1 MSRRSPKAA
10 REAREA
16 RERAAQAEAQAEA
29 HAQARPQPDADG
41 SDSAPDIDVW
51 ICDFADSDDRDAFA
65 RLMAEFAAEP
75 VSSRPDLGRAHF
87 TRVADDLARRAGTL
101 VLLAARAESE
111 SIEGVLIAFEGY
123 SSFAQAQLFN
133 VHDVHVAPAARGH
146 GVGTALMQ
154 ALEDLAREHRFAKI
168 TLEVASS
175 NAGAIAL
182 YRRLGYEGLATA
194 APPSG
199 GPAATGF
206 TYFATKKL

>member
-10 REAREA
+10 REARE
-16 RERAAQAEAQAEA
+16 RAVE
-29 HAQARPQPDADG
+29 AQARPQPAADAADTA
-41 SDSAPDIDVW
+41 SDIDVW
-51 ICDFADSDDRDAFA
+51 ICDFDDADDRGAFA

-75 VSSRPDLGRAHF
+75 VSSRPDLDHAHF
-87 TRVADDLARRAGTL
+87 VRVADDLARRAGTL

-111 SIEGVLIAFEGY
+111 ATEGVLIAFEGY

-168 TLEVASS
+168 TLEVASTNS
-175 NAGAIAL
+175 GAIAL
-182 YRRLGYEGLATA
+182 YRRLGYAGLDA
-194 APPSG
+194 ASASASAPLSD
-199 GPAATGF
+199 A

>member
-10 REAREA
+10 REARE
-16 RERAAQAEAQAEA
+16 RAAQAASQSPASET
-29 HAQARPQPDADG
+29 RADEI
-41 SDSAPDIDVW
+41 SADESSGPDIDVW
-51 ICDFADSDDRDAFA
+51 ICDFADADDRDAFA

-75 VSSRPDLGRAHF
+75 VSSRADLDHAHF

-101 VLLAARAESE
+101 VLLAARGESE
-111 SIEGVLIAFEGY
+111 STEGVLIAFEGY

-146 GVGTALMQ
+146 GVGTALMI

-182 YRRLGYEGLATA
+182 YRRLSYAGLEAAATA
-194 APPSG
+194 AVPH
-199 GPAATGF
+199 ADA
-206 TYFATKKL
+206 TYFATKKLVD